1 MEKRTIFL
9 TDVVIPAVGREMGR
23 EREGEGGRGMADTHD
38 AFKFLVAV

>member
-9 TDVVIPAVGREMGR
+9 TDVVIPAVGREVGR
-23 EREGEGGRGMADTHD
+23 GKEREGGKGMADTHD